1 VDVIVRRWQEY
12 AGAQAVREADG
23 VRFDDLVGAAET
35 ADASD
40 ELDAEEAL

>member
-1 VDVIVRRWQEY
+1 VDTIVRRWQEY

-23 VRFDDLVGAAET
+23 VKFDDLVGTDAA

-40 ELDAEEAL
+40 VDAEEAL